1 VRADGLSLRPAAAR
15 RPERLVRVAML
26 KSPSTVRRNDDGTKR
41 GKFAVDTQETKGTV
55 PSLGVEKPIE
65 RVTVLLT

>member
-1 VRADGLSLRPAAAR
+1 MTTAPNVASLQ
-15 RPERLVRVAML
+15 
-26 KSPSTVRRNDDGTKR
+26 
-41 GKFAVDTQETKGTV
+41 VDTQETKGTV

>member
-1 VRADGLSLRPAAAR
+1 
-15 RPERLVRVAML
+15 ML